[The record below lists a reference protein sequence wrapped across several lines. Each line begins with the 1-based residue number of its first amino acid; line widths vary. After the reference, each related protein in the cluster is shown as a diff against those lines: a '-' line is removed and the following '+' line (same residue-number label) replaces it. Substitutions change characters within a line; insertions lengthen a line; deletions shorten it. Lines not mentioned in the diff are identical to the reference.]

1 MIMLKIPLMMMLF
14 DTLDI
19 MVVVFWEFNAL

>member
-14 DTLDI
+14 DALDI
-19 MVVVFWEFNAL
+19 MVVIFWEFNAL